1 MKQKFI
7 TLLFISTLLFFSSSA
22 IAHSGN
28 VMIGFLDGIMHP
40 VIGLDHL
47 IAMISVGIISAQI
60 GGFAIWFIPGLFIFG
75 MLTGTSLAILIYYL
89 RNLIDP
95 STFISYI
102 LDNFADY
109 IYFIVEFGIAFS
121 VLFLGSVIFF
131 NKRLHIAITSIII
144 LSFGITHGT
153 AHGLS
158 IPYVIQPY
166 LFILGFC
173 IGTVILHLIGV
184 QIGYFSNDNI
194 IVNKILRY
202 GGVVICIFGI
212 KLIINLF

>member
-1 MKQKFI
+1 MKIKFI
-7 TLLFISTLLFFSSSA
+7 RLLIIFIILFFSTSGFT
-22 IAHSGN
+22 HSGN
-28 VMIGFLDGIMHP
+28 VMIGFSDGFFHP

-47 IAMISVGIISAQI
+47 IAMISVGVISAQI
-60 GGFAIWFIPGLFIFG
+60 GRVAIWLVPGLFVLG
-75 MLTGTSLAILIYYL
+75 MLIGSALAILIYLL

-95 STFISYI
+95 STFISFI
-102 LDNFADY
+102 LDNFSNY

-131 NKRLHIAITSIII
+131 NKRLPIVITSIII
-144 LSFGITHGT
+144 LSFGITHGA

-173 IGTVILHLIGV
+173 IGTVILHLLGV
-184 QIGYFSNDNI
+184 LIGYFSNDNI

-212 KLIINLF
+212 KLTLYLF